1 MQHCHTATSCSSA
14 PTSETTSTDTKVLQI
29 SSGPSP
35 CLRGTS
41 SPRHI
46 ELHHL
51 LGCRQHWDTRLGYPY
66 PCTGWMTVLLVRK
79 RRRTVSL
86 EPGMQWGNF
95 KRVLKTASGLIKIVL
110 LSYYSHNPAP
120 DLRRFIISSSHPKWI
135 WWVILRNRKRLWPI
149 FRPSASASKTRK
161 KCYNISVLFF

>member
-1 MQHCHTATSCSSA
+1 MIKALLRTDVPAFTNSSISIFMTFITAKFLQPIFFHARSMQALSSLTKTCSNMASA
-14 PTSETTSTDTKVLQI
+14 PATD
-29 SSGPSP
+29 
-35 CLRGTS
+35 
-41 SPRHI
+41 
-46 ELHHL
+46 
-51 LGCRQHWDTRLGYPY
+51 
-66 PCTGWMTVLLVRK
+66 
-79 RRRTVSL
+79 
-86 EPGMQWGNF
+86 PGMQWGNF